1 MREESCA
8 LDHMELPETPDAAA
22 QLALCF
28 SYDGAPFAGFA
39 RQPGQ
44 HTVQG
49 EIEQALSL
57 ALRREVEVVCA
68 GRTDAG
74 VHARAQVVS
83 FPVSAEEVA
92 SLNPQRLKRS
102 LHALTDD
109 AIAVQSL
116 ALMPP
121 DFSARFSALSREY
134 RYLVVPGDRH
144 PLFLRDWCWDVR
156 RDLDVAAMNEAAAYL
171 VGEHDFKSFCLA
183 ASAVGKNTVRTL
195 DELRVVPVN
204 VMGEDALSIRVVGNA
219 FLHSMV
225 RSIVGTL
232 VMVGSGRREPAWVK
246 TVLDACDRQAAGEN
260 APAKGLVFWRVRYR
274 GDVPCYEHNAVDPAD
289 GGYTPVEEESG
300 HLEAGAQAG
309 EVQAAEAPDAEPE
322 PTAEDVAVVAEA
334 PDADFEPIAEDVAV
348 AEAQAADGAALGVAS
363 DSVGPV
369 EAEAPDVETEPTA
382 EDIAVAERVMDILE
396 AREDKRGSGDA
407 DGMDDASVS
416 VSVLRG
422 NAPSN
427 AQPNAPLPAAVEK
440 AAARAH
446 KGSMHMNDTGGKPAM
461 PAAPRVARVHP
472 ADPMPAEGEVSLCF
486 NVPRESASAR
496 AAKAGKQKKAR
507 TKNARGLFARLFGRR
522 GGRDA

>member
-83 FPVSAEEVA
+83 FPVSAEEAA

-195 DELRVVPVN
+195 DKLRVVPVN

-274 GDVPCYEHNAVDPAD
+274 GNVPCFEYDAVDPAD
-289 GGYTPVEEESG
+289 GGYAPVEEESE
-300 HLEAGAQAG
+300 LPEAGALAG
-309 EVQAAEAPDAEPE
+309 EAQ
-322 PTAEDVAVVAEA
+322 TAEDVAVVAEA

-348 AEAQAADGAALGVAS
+348 TEAQAADGAALGVAS

-369 EAEAPDVETEPTA
+369 EAETPDVEPEPTA

-396 AREDKRGSGDA
+396 AREDARGSGDA

-422 NAPSN
+422 NAPVS
-427 AQPNAPLPAAVEK
+427 AQSNAPLPAAVEK

-446 KGSMHMNDTGGKPAM
+446 KGSMRMNDTGGKPAM
-461 PAAPRVARVHP
+461 PAAPRVARVRP

-507 TKNARGLFARLFGRR
+507 TKSARGLFARLFGRR

>member
-83 FPVSAEEVA
+83 FPVSAEEAA

-246 TVLDACDRQAAGEN
+246 TVLDACNRQAAGEN

-274 GDVPCYEHNAVDPAD
+274 GNVPCYEYDAVDPAD
-289 GGYTPVEEESG
+289 GGYAPVEEE
-300 HLEAGAQAG
+300 
-309 EVQAAEAPDAEPE
+309 P
-322 PTAEDVAVVAEA
+322 
-334 PDADFEPIAEDVAV
+334 
-348 AEAQAADGAALGVAS
+348 
-363 DSVGPV
+363 
-369 EAEAPDVETEPTA
+369 EPTA

-396 AREDKRGSGDA
+396 AREDMRASGDA
-407 DGMDDASVS
+407 DSVDDASVS

-422 NAPSN
+422 NAPVS

-446 KGSMHMNDTGGKPAM
+446 KGSMRMNDTGGKPAM
-461 PAAPRVARVHP
+461 PAAPRVARVRP

-507 TKNARGLFARLFGRR
+507 TKNTRGLFARLFGRQD
-522 GGRDA
+522 GRDA

>member
-83 FPVSAEEVA
+83 FPVSAEEAA

-225 RSIVGTL
+225 RSIVGTI

-246 TVLDACDRQAAGEN
+246 TVLEACDRQAAGEN

-274 GDVPCYEHNAVDPAD
+274 GDVPCYEHDAVDPAD
-289 GGYTPVEEESG
+289 GGYAPVEEESE
-300 HLEAGAQAG
+300 LPEAGALAG
-309 EVQAAEAPDAEPE
+309 EAQ
-322 PTAEDVAVVAEA
+322 TAEDVAVVAEA

-348 AEAQAADGAALGVAS
+348 TEAQAADGAALGVAS

-369 EAEAPDVETEPTA
+369 EAETPDVEPEPTA

-396 AREDKRGSGDA
+396 AREDARGSGDA

-422 NAPSN
+422 NAPVS
-427 AQPNAPLPAAVEK
+427 AQSNAPLPAAVEK

-446 KGSMHMNDTGGKPAM
+446 KGSMRMNDTGGKPAM
-461 PAAPRVARVHP
+461 PAAPRVARVRP

-507 TKNARGLFARLFGRR
+507 SKNARGLFARLFGRR
-522 GGRDA
+522 DGRDA